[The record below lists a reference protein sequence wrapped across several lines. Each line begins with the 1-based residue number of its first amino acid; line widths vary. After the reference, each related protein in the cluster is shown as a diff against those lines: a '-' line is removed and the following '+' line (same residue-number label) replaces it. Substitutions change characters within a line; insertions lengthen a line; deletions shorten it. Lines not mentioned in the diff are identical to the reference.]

1 MKSDSSDDDKEGGE
15 EGGDRY
21 SDSMRSLFGDEETGG
36 VGEAFELLTQE
47 MKPSLR
53 GMILRSI
60 NGLKEQQQ
68 QINGMKGKGA

>member
-36 VGEAFELLTQE
+36 LGGAFEPMGYDSE
-47 MKPSLR
+47 
-53 GMILRSI
+53 
-60 NGLKEQQQ
+60 EY
-68 QINGMKGKGA
+68 

>member
-1 MKSDSSDDDKEGGE
+1 MIAVMMTRREGRE
-15 EGGDRY
+15 EGGSIY
-21 SDSMRSLFGDEETGG
+21 SDSMCSLFGDEETGG
-36 VGEAFELLTQE
+36 VGGHLN
-47 MKPSLR
+47 LR